1 MSENHFV
8 ERILTKQGVWSGDVR
23 GGAPLLLPGTRVRNP
38 GYPACHLTPSELG
51 DTASRTRR
59 S

>member
-23 GGAPLLLPGTRVRNP
+23 GGAPLLLPVTRV
-38 GYPACHLTPSELG
+38 LKV
-51 DTASRTRR
+51 TANRVHRHHSRMSGLRLVIEWF
-59 S
+59 